1 MKLKVQ
7 VDDDG
12 AAYVAAIDPDTGEHR
27 KAATVGKGQELNID
41 IAGVT
46 SADELSFSEVAAT
59 GADPAP
65 APDAPPAEQ
74 PGGGNEGSASGDDGS
89 GATPAGGGDGPTDP
103 ESPGP
108 DAGDQGGGETPAPT
122 TSEASEKP
130 LYLVDGDTQPV
141 GFEASGLETPDG
153 KTLYHFAGDTAGQS
167 ATGNA
172 DTVSVYA
179 DADDNEKPVKPADS
193 AEEVVTS

>member
-1 MKLKVQ
+1 MNLKVQ

-27 KAATVGKGQELNID
+27 KAATVGKGQEVNID
-41 IAGVT
+41 LSGVSIDAVT
-46 SADELSFSEVAAT
+46 IGEVVAS
-59 GADPAP
+59 GDG
-65 APDAPPAEQ
+65 D
-74 PGGGNEGSASGDDGS
+74 PGGG
-89 GATPAGGGDGPTDP
+89 TPEP
-103 ESPGP
+103 
-108 DAGDQGGGETPAPT
+108 PT
-122 TSEASEKP
+122 TSAASEKP
-130 LYLVDGDTQPV
+130 LYLVDGETQPV
-141 GFEASGLETPDG
+141 GFEAAGLETPDG

-172 DTVSVYA
+172 DAVSVYA